1 MTILTKLGIFEQ
13 NYQKTVRMIL
23 INKWWKRLLIS
34 VIIGGIL
41 SEAIGL
47 LTERKI
53 ELNAFLIGIVL
64 YLILRILYGVI
75 QREKIKQ

>member
-1 MTILTKLGIFEQ
+1 
-13 NYQKTVRMIL
+13 MIL

-34 VIIGGIL
+34 VIFGGIL

-53 ELNAFLIGIVL
+53 EINAFLIGIVF
-64 YLILRILYGVI
+64 YLILRIIYGVI
-75 QREKIKQ
+75 ERKNKTVSKNGNPCTSL